1 MNFRYR
7 DVGWRKKSM
16 LDELFIVIVLY
27 IVYKILKTKSR

>member
-1 MNFRYR
+1 
-7 DVGWRKKSM
+7 M